1 MEDLSLVHLPVS
13 AGRAEGPGGKILLGG
28 FVWTSRASVSW
39 LEWCLA
45 KIRGHQEPQNVILL
59 GNRVLTDIIKVRDE
73 MCFLEWHGSA
83 PVRARK
89 GHSGT

>member
-59 GNRVLTDIIKVRDE
+59 GNRVFTVE
-73 MCFLEWHGSA
+73 MRSLGWQLFQYDWHLYKRENFGQ
-83 PVRARK
+83 R
-89 GHSGT
+89 